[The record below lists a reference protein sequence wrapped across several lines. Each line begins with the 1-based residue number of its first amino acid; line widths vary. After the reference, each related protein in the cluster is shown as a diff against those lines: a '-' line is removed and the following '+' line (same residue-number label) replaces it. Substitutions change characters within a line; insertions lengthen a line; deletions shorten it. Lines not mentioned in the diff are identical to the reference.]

1 MVRAFLITLFLN
13 TLVVL
18 FFAQAREAR
27 LFALPIILVWPLLG
41 KAFLTELA
49 RHGGWEGFLAYFVRP
64 ARSFLLIILLVAIYV
79 LVRLAFPMSTGI
91 QQDNPFHEYIAVQT
105 LFMVACLIAPDRHV
119 HAV

>member
-1 MVRAFLITLFLN
+1 
-13 TLVVL
+13 
-18 FFAQAREAR
+18 
-27 LFALPIILVWPLLG
+27 
-41 KAFLTELA
+41 
-49 RHGGWEGFLAYFVRP
+49 
-64 ARSFLLIILLVAIYV
+64 LLVAIYV